1 VENIERIL
9 AGLIILALLTLLI
22 LIAFPVSR
30 PEPGRV
36 PGTGASQ
43 EANRAPAPTQTTE
56 KPASP
61 PPASE
66 TRTEQRP
73 AEPPPKKTQP
83 QEEPP
88 KKSTKFGNG
97 SEQSTEQRYSE
108 ESGRA
113 DTQRD
118 RRVSD
123 GRDCNGSGCDCCCGR
138 ERRYRTVERERRY
151 RTVERRQY
159 RPKPAARYLP
169 EPDDDD
175 DRYWAERHW
184 RGRYWAY
191 NQPYWAQVPPGACPE

>member
-36 PGTGASQ
+36 PGTSTTQ
-43 EANRAPAPTQTTE
+43 EANRAPPPTQTTE

-73 AEPPPKKTQP
+73 AEPPKKPQP
-83 QEEPP
+83 LEETPQ
-88 KKSTKFGNG
+88 KNTRVGNG

-113 DTQRD
+113 DTRRD
-118 RRVSD
+118 RRASADRDCD
-123 GRDCNGSGCDCCCGR
+123 GRSCDCCCGR
-138 ERRYRTVERERRY
+138 ERRYRTVERERQY

-159 RPKPAARYLP
+159 RRKPAARYLP

-175 DRYWAERHW
+175 DRYWAERRR
-184 RGRYWAY
+184 RGPYWAY
-191 NQPYWAQVPPGACPE
+191 NQPYWAQIPPGACPE

>member
-36 PGTGASQ
+36 PGTGTSQ

-73 AEPPPKKTQP
+73 AETPKKPQP

-88 KKSTKFGNG
+88 KKTKVGNG
-97 SEQSTEQRYSE
+97 SEQPTEQRYSE
-108 ESGRA
+108 ETGRT
-113 DTQRD
+113 DTQGD
-118 RRVSD
+118 RRASTDRDCD
-123 GRDCNGSGCDCCCGR
+123 GRPCDCCCGR
-138 ERRYRTVERERRY
+138 ERRYRTVERERQY
-151 RTVERRQY
+151 RTVERRPY
-159 RPKPAARYLP
+159 RRKPAPRYLP
-169 EPDDDD
+169 DPDDDD
-175 DRYWAERHW
+175 DRYWAERRR
-184 RGRYWAY
+184 RGPYWAY
-191 NQPYWAQVPPGACPE
+191 NQPYWAQIPPGACPE